1 MSAHAQRVQ
10 AARDMFTQ
18 VNETLASEVE
28 SLEHATAVRNPA
40 PDSWNAAQVAHHVA
54 LTTEFLSGGL
64 SGSIGEVVKPRPDDF
79 QETLTSMDLSGPV
92 KTFPILEPPADADPG
107 DAVTRLY
114 ASRDASFGALET
126 MSEDRCSAE
135 CIELPFGVFSLYE
148 VAEWTAAHVVRHTG
162 QMRRAVEG

>member
-10 AARDMFTQ
+10 AVRDMFTQ
-18 VNETLASEVE
+18 VNDILASEVE

-64 SGSIGEVVKPRPDDF
+64 SGSIREVVKPRPADF
-79 QETLTSMDLSGPV
+79 QETLASMDLSGPV

-107 DAVTRLY
+107 DSGDQAARQPGRL
-114 ASRDASFGALET
+114 L
-126 MSEDRCSAE
+126 
-135 CIELPFGVFSLYE
+135 
-148 VAEWTAAHVVRHTG
+148 
-162 QMRRAVEG
+162 RRARDCERGPVQCRVH

>member
-1 MSAHAQRVQ
+1 MVPQLGAPQ
-10 AARDMFTQ
+10 A
-18 VNETLASEVE
+18 EVE

-79 QETLTSMDLSGPV
+79 QETLASMDLSGPV

-107 DAVTRLY
+107 DSVTRLR
-114 ASRDASFGALET
+114 ASRDAFFGALET